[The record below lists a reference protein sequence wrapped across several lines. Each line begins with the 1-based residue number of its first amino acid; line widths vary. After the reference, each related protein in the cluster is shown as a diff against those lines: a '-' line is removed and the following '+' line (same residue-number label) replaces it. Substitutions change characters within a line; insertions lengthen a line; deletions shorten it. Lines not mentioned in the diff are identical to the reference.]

1 MKIVILFFIT
11 FFSASIYAS
20 QVFQLSSVPISKAV
34 EFYYTEVES
43 RSFTISPD
51 VITNNNLVSFSFDGK
66 KNPRTQFLNFLKSLN
81 VYVKTVDGV
90 DRVYYV
96 KPKEVIHTTPIIQR
110 TYKPLYRTSEE
121 IKADLSSFPDVS
133 IFGTTTLVLRG
144 PRDNVNDIM
153 NALPTIDQHVP
164 SVELVGYLYEV
175 TSATS
180 EGSGVSV
187 LLSLLKG
194 RFSVDLSG
202 PVYSSNVVRIST
214 PDFSAIFNLLK
225 NDTRFSIVSNPS
237 LRLRSGSEGRFVVG
251 QKVPTVGS
259 VTYDDGR
266 PVQSIQYQD
275 SGALFRVQADVLGQT
290 IKVRLTQ
297 ELSEFTRTTTGVDQ
311 TPTLSTRTVESTV
324 TARSGDVLVLG
335 GLGSRKANA
344 NQQSLFGITIG
355 KDKDFSTGEIVL
367 VLGVRVS
374 G

>member
-1 MKIVILFFIT
+1 MKIVILFLISLY
-11 FFSASIYAS
+11 SACINAS

-34 EFYYTEVES
+34 EFYYSEVEH

-51 VITNNNLVSFSFDGK
+51 VITNNNLVSFSFDGT
-66 KNPRTQFLNFLKSLN
+66 KNPRLQFLNFLKSLN
-81 VYVKTVDGV
+81 VYVKTIDGV
-90 DRVYYV
+90 DRVYYI
-96 KPKEVIHTTPIIQR
+96 KPKEVIQSIPTIQR
-110 TYKPLYRTSEE
+110 VYKPLYRTSEE
-121 IKADLSSFPDVS
+121 IKADLSNFPDVS
-133 IFGTTTLVLRG
+133 IFGTTTLVVRG
-144 PRDNVNDIM
+144 PRDSVNDVIK
-153 NALPTIDQHVP
+153 ALPTIDQHVP

-180 EGSGVSV
+180 EGSGVAV

-194 RFSVDLSG
+194 RFSVDFSG

-259 VTYDDGR
+259 VTYEDGR
-266 PVQSIQYQD
+266 AVQSIQYQD

-324 TARSGDVLVLG
+324 SARSGDVLVLG
-335 GLGSRKANA
+335 GLGSRKSNA
-344 NQQSLFGITIG
+344 NKQSLFGVSIG
-355 KDKDFSTGEIVL
+355 KDSDLSVGEIVL
-367 VLGVRVS
+367 VLGVRVA

>member
-1 MKIVILFFIT
+1 MKILLLLSIAFFTPFIH
-11 FFSASIYAS
+11 AS

-34 EFYYTEVES
+34 EFYYSEVEQ

-51 VITNNNLVSFSFDGK
+51 VITNNNLVSFSFDGT
-66 KNPRTQFLNFLKSLN
+66 KNSRVQFLNFLKSLN
-81 VYVKTVDGV
+81 VFVKTIDGV

-96 KPKEVIHTTPIIQR
+96 KPKEVVQTTQIIQR

-121 IKADLSSFPDVS
+121 IKSDLSSFPDVS
-133 IFGTTTLVLRG
+133 IYGTTTLVLRG

-153 NALPTIDQHVP
+153 KALPDIDQHVP

-194 RFSVDLSG
+194 RFSVDVTG
-202 PVYSSNVVRIST
+202 PVYSGNVVRIST

-275 SGALFRVQADVLGQT
+275 SGALFRVQADVLGET

-335 GLGSRKANA
+335 GLGSRKSTGNK
-344 NQQSLFGITIG
+344 QSLFGLTIG
-355 KDKDFSTGEIVL
+355 KDTDFSTGEIVL